1 MQYNHQREFKEWL
14 KKKEKE
20 EKLLRQL
27 GVDEIT
33 IQVLR
38 NYDYHVFLDNRR
50 FHENE
55 EVTSEG
61 LFLMFPS
68 YDPVIIKTPEKLLDE
83 IEDVTVY
90 YVLKKSDRR
99 LLEILILLM

>member
-27 GVDEIT
+27 DVDEIT

-38 NYDYHVFLDNRR
+38 NYDYRVFWI
-50 FHENE
+50 
-55 EVTSEG
+55 T
-61 LFLMFPS
+61 
-68 YDPVIIKTPEKLLDE
+68 
-83 IEDVTVY
+83 EDFMKM
-90 YVLKKSDRR
+90 KK
-99 LLEILILLM
+99 